1 MNKFDVST
9 WRVLLV
15 DDEPDSN
22 EIVKMV
28 LSARGA
34 TVFEAADGQEGLEIF
49 RHRRP
54 NLVLTD
60 ISMPEVDGWELLQQI
75 RVSGDGLERTPVIA
89 LTAHAMVG
97 DRERVLEAGFDGYM
111 SKPLSML
118 TLVDD
123 LVECLSQRPG

>member
-1 MNKFDVST
+1 MDKLDVST

-60 ISMPEVDGWELLQQI
+60 ISMPEVDGWELLQRI

-89 LTAHAMVG
+89 LTAHAMIG

-123 LVECLSQRPG
+123 LVECLNQQTR